1 MKYSER
7 WCKILSISPSFSM
20 ELCLPKLF
28 QAFFGF
34 VCRVYSDNNVY
45 LSLFIG
51 RLSKT
56 KSIWRWE

>member
-28 QAFFGF
+28 QASFA
-34 VCRVYSDNNVY
+34 CRVYSDNNVY

-56 KSIWRWE
+56 KAIWRWE